1 VSLSSAQRLAATMV
15 SMAAGAFLGDWMLGH
30 AHRYAPVVP
39 VAVTAFV
46 IAIAW
51 VALKLRATSGPVGE
65 QSLPVRPAVK

>member
-1 VSLSSAQRLAATMV
+1 
-15 SMAAGAFLGDWMLGH
+15 
-30 AHRYAPVVP
+30 